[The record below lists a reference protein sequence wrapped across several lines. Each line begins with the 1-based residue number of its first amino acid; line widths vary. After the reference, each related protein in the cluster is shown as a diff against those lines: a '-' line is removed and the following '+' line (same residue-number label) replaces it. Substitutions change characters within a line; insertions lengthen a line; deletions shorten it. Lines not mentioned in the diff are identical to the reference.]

1 MDGWVDTYKIQGFFP
16 VKKQKK
22 EVVFIKNTKGG
33 FSIYIIE
40 HESIDFVNR
49 NIRYGLNR
57 PVISLR

>member
-1 MDGWVDTYKIQGFFP
+1 MDGYIQDTRLFFRG
-16 VKKQKK
+16 KN
-22 EVVFIKNTKGG
+22 IKNTKGG